1 LKEKL
6 GKGGITMRVT
16 SIHTIEY
23 LKVHLAYNG
32 IKTGFLTSLRFL
44 ETIIGKAAEQTA
56 AIVVVLLPASL
67 ASVAVMRVS
76 EAFVLTAYCSD
87 VCEKI
92 LPIMLLI
99 Q

>member
-1 LKEKL
+1 
-6 GKGGITMRVT
+6 MRVT

-32 IKTGFLTSLRFL
+32 IKTGFLTSLRYL
-44 ETIIGKAAEQTA
+44 EKIIGKAAEQTA
-56 AIVVVLLPASL
+56 AIVMVLLPASL

-92 LPIMLLI
+92 LPLMLLI

>member
-1 LKEKL
+1 
-6 GKGGITMRVT
+6 MRVT

-44 ETIIGKAAEQTA
+44 ENIIGKAAEQTA
-56 AIVVVLLPASL
+56 AIVIVLLPASL
-67 ASVAVMRVS
+67 VSVAVMRVS
-76 EAFVLTAYCSD
+76 EAFALTAYCSD

>member
-1 LKEKL
+1 
-6 GKGGITMRVT
+6 MRVT
-16 SIHTIEY
+16 SIQTIEY
-23 LKVHLAYNG
+23 LKVHSAYNG
-32 IKTGFLTSLRFL
+32 IKTGLLTSLRFL
-44 ETIIGKAAEQTA
+44 EKIIVNAAEQTE

-87 VCEKI
+87 VCEKL
-92 LPIMLLI
+92 LPMMLLI